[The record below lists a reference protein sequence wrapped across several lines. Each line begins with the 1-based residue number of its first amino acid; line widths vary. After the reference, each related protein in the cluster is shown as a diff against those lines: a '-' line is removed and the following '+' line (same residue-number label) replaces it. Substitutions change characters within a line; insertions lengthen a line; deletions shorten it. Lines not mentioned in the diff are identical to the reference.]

1 MNKEEKVTLI
11 DAFKD
16 FKEEKNIDRPV
27 MMGVLK
33 DVFLTQIAKTYGS
46 ADNFDVIVNVD
57 KGTCEIYQNFEIVEE
72 VENPAAEMTLEEV
85 RKDSGDDD
93 YEIGDTYAKILP
105 LSAFGRRGI
114 LNIRQNLQGR
124 IMDIEKANVYKKYS
138 EKVGEVFTGEIYQTW
153 SREVLLLDED
163 GNELHIPK
171 EEQIPGERFKKND
184 TVRAIIKKVEMRN
197 NTTPYITLSRVDPD
211 FLARLF
217 EMEVPEI
224 ADGLITIKKV
234 VRVPGER
241 AKVAVESYDERIDPI
256 GACIGVKGGS
266 VIGIVR
272 ELRNENID
280 VLQWSSNPKLLIQR
294 ALTPARVSSID
305 MGETPEDKV
314 KVYML
319 PEEVQKGIGRGGVN
333 VQLAGMLVGREIEV
347 WRETPKGEVA
357 AEEEDDVALE
367 EFTNPEYG
375 RTIDGWV
382 IDKLKSIGCD
392 TARSVLAI
400 DPEDLAKQTKQDNAA
415 VQYRTAGPCG
425 LPQGPG
431 GGRGGES

>member
-93 YEIGDTYAKILP
+93 YEIGDTYAKKLP

-197 NTTPYITLSRVDPD
+197 NTTPYITLSRIDPD

-217 EMEVPEI
+217 EMEVPDI

-256 GACIGVKGGS
+256 GACIGVKGGR
-266 VIGIVR
+266 VIGIVL

-305 MGETPEDKV
+305 MGEGPEDKV

-347 WRETPKGEVA
+347 WRETPKGEIA
-357 AEEEDDVALE
+357 TEEEDDVALE

-400 DPEDLAKQTKQDNAA
+400 DPDDLAKRADLDIETVEDVRSILAA
-415 VQYRTAGPCG
+415 
-425 LPQGPG
+425 
-431 GGRGGES
+431 EFED